1 MVLAFNC
8 EQPMELTVYLS
19 KVFGI
24 ALIVM
29 GAAALVRRRYFA
41 PVFAAFVTERL
52 LRAIVAFMEMLAALF
67 LLLAHNIWSPAPA
80 AIVTLLGWA
89 ALIKSV
95 AFLFLPDQS
104 VERLFRLVNKPGWYV
119 GGGLASML
127 VGIYL
132 AGFGFGW
139 W

>member
-1 MVLAFNC
+1 
-8 EQPMELTVYLS
+8 MELTVYLS

-29 GAAALVRRRYFA
+29 GAAMLARRRYFA
-41 PVFAAFVTERL
+41 PVFGAFVVERL

-67 LLLAHNIWSPAPA
+67 LLLAHNMWSPLPA

-89 ALIKSV
+89 ALIESV
-95 AFLFLPDQS
+95 AFLLLPDQS
-104 VERLFRLVNKPGWYV
+104 VERLFQLVNKPGWYV
-119 GGGLASML
+119 GGGLISIL

-132 AGFGFGW
+132 TGFGFGW